1 MRGEGSKGNL
11 DAFLRSACEPVEVTD
26 GTLVVGFYAQFHKEY
41 IDDPKYRFL
50 VEKKLKEFFN
60 QPYKLRCVI
69 VERKK
74 ETKSKS
80 ESDSPLVKAALER
93 GAKKIET

>member
-1 MRGEGSKGNL
+1 
-11 DAFLRSACEPVEVTD
+11 VEVSEN
-26 GTLVVGFYAQFHKEY
+26 TLVVGFYAQFHKDY

-74 ETKSKS
+74 ETKSQS
-80 ESDSPLVKAALER
+80 DGDSPLVKAALER